1 MSNSMAVLS
10 PNHNIENVQKMKC
23 NENIRE
29 IDYYNEILNYFENTT
44 SENIFVFDQND
55 KWVDYSY
62 IHLMQELRSNKV
74 LLDADIND
82 VTKNCLILIL
92 SLIEMKQKPR
102 GTRFE
107 CCTGKDQLAIKH
119 SLENAL
125 V

>member
-1 MSNSMAVLS
+1 MAVLS
-10 PNHNIENVQKMKC
+10 PHEYEVQKMKC

-29 IDYYNEILNYFENTT
+29 IDYYNEILNYFEHTT
-44 SENIFVFDQND
+44 GHDVYVFDQND

-62 IHLMQELRSNKV
+62 IHLMRELRSDKV
-74 LLDADIND
+74 LLDADISD

-92 SLIEMKQKPR
+92 GLIEMKNKPR

-107 CCTGKDQLAIKH
+107 CCSDEDQIAIKH
-119 SLENAL
+119 SLTNAL